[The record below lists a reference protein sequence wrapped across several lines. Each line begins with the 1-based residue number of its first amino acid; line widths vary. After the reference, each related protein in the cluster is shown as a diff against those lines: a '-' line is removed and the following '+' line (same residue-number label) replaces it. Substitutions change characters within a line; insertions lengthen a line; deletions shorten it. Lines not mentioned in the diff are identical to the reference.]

1 MSANYMLLKS
11 CKIFKKNKAVTSSN
25 PVKEKA
31 NLDIQSCLNV
41 RHGSVEDWQKINKY
55 IKMLRP

>member
-41 RHGSVEDWQKINKY
+41 RHGSVEDWQKINK
-55 IKMLRP
+55 